1 MKQLF
6 VSILLAVIF
15 CSIVYQLYKIDQ
27 EITLETS
34 YVDGKE
40 YFVLRQ
46 SDSKQAANQ
55 LAEINQR
62 IRRLFSYCGSNHPS
76 EKIKRMINN
85 YDPKSLSELNPKSK
99 YTAYSLNKGEKI
111 KLCLRDDHMNLIN
124 DLNTSMFVMCHELSH
139 LMTEE
144 EQHPPIFWDNMV
156 ELLEHAQSCGIYDPV
171 NYNETPVLYGSNY
184 VRKNPLFTQDETDPQ
199 KKYPYLN

>member
-1 MKQLF
+1 MKQVF
-6 VSILLAVIF
+6 VSVLLAIIF
-15 CSIVYQLYKIDQ
+15 FSILYQLYKIDQ

-34 YVDGKE
+34 YVDGRE

-46 SDSKQAANQ
+46 PYSKQAANQ

-62 IRRLFSYCGSNHPS
+62 IQRLFMYCGSNHPS
-76 EKIKRMINN
+76 EKIKRMIDN
-85 YDPKSLSELNPKSK
+85 YDPTSLSELNPKSK

-124 DLNTSMFVMCHELSH
+124 DLNTSMFVICHELSH
-139 LMTEE
+139 LMTKE

-156 ELLEHAQSCGIYDPV
+156 ELLKHAQSCGVYDPV

-184 VRKNPLFTQDETDPQ
+184 VRKNPLFTEHETDPL